1 MKTLFPKL
9 IRLALFLLLA
19 ALLIPIG
26 NTFLV
31 QLDTFATVTMQEIR
45 SRDDIELAL
54 VGSSIVQH
62 HFNAPLIS
70 EATGLTAFDVTI
82 TNAYLPDDLALTRQL
97 YETNNP
103 EWVVLV
109 LESYSFNW
117 IRTDPQSQLK
127 LMPHLTS
134 PLNRARYYRDII
146 ETDGDRLGRLLLFN
160 TFGFS
165 SLEDVRKAARLRM
178 DPDGVLA
185 QLIAESDGQYAYEDG
200 FVRRESDERTLDRL
214 VKTVIREESDYEYKV
229 YDYTKEKLLEYKALV
244 ESHGSRLLVVL
255 APGMTAH
262 VLAEPSYLAYLDDA
276 QDFFEEIDVPCVN
289 LTLARPE
296 LLPNLDEYYF
306 DLYHMV
312 GEGAD
317 LLSAAFARVFNALR
331 AGEDVSGL
339 FYRDSGEYLAAI
351 DFITNVWMTQE
362 DAGDGRVTLRADCN
376 RSSQVT
382 PEYRFTLR
390 GADGSETLLRNYD
403 AEPAF
408 VCDAS
413 LLAGGAPRVYA
424 RVQGETDAVFFD
436 PGDEECPLP

>member
-9 IRLALFLLLA
+9 IRLAVFLLLA
-19 ALLIPIG
+19 ALLIPLG

-31 QLDTFATVTMQEIR
+31 QLDTFATVMMQEIK

-54 VGSSIVQH
+54 IGSSVVQH

-70 EATGLTAFDVTI
+70 EATGLTAFDATI
-82 TNAYLPDDLALTRQL
+82 TNAFLPDDLALTRQL
-97 YETNNP
+97 YETNSP

-109 LESYSFNW
+109 LEAYSFNW

-134 PLNRARYYRDII
+134 PLGRLRYYRDIM
-146 ETDGDRLGRLLLFN
+146 ETDGDTLGRLLLFN

-165 SLEDVRKAARLRM
+165 SFDDVKKAVRLRT
-178 DPDGVLA
+178 DPEGCLA

-200 FVRRESDERTLDRL
+200 FVRRESTERAMDGL
-214 VKTVIREESDYEYKV
+214 VKTVIREQSDYEYRV

-244 ESHGSRLLVVL
+244 ESHGSNLLVVL

-262 VLAEPSYLAYLDDA
+262 ALAEPWYLAYLDDA
-276 QDFFEEIDVPCVN
+276 QAFFEAIGVPCIN
-289 LTLARPE
+289 LMLAKPE

-317 LLSAAFARVFNALR
+317 QLSAAFARVFNALR
-331 AGEDVSGL
+331 AGEDVSCL
-339 FYRDSGEYLAAI
+339 FYRDSAEYLASI

-362 DAGDGRVTLRADCN
+362 QSGDSVTLHADCN
-376 RSSQVT
+376 RGAQVA

-390 GADGSETLLRNYD
+390 GADGSETLLRDYD

-408 VCDAS
+408 SCDAS
-413 LLAGGAPRVYA
+413 LLSGGTPRVYA
-424 RVQGETDAVFFD
+424 RVQEETDAVFFD
-436 PGDEECPLP
+436 PGDEECALP